1 MGIGCLLDGDIVPL
15 GGVEIILPAEHAV
28 EKVRRRL
35 RYTVKNAIDERDR
48 FGTGYGVFGTEGG
61 IGIARDPALFRR
73 TAYLRLR
80 PVARKITEGGCGC
93 GAAAVEPGRDG
104 GELGAGY
111 GPVGAEAPVR
121 IALQNAEGRHGGDR
135 STSPRAERP

>member
-35 RYTVKNAIDERDR
+35 RYTVKNAVDERDR

-61 IGIARDPALFRR
+61 VGITCDPALFRR

-93 GAAAVEPGRDG
+93 SLKKTYGRKG
-104 GELGAGY
+104 PALRGRSLSCGSRAG
-111 GPVGAEAPVR
+111 R
-121 IALQNAEGRHGGDR
+121 KGR
-135 STSPRAERP
+135 